1 MPVVDEP
8 VRHLER
14 QVVEHSNHISSV
26 REAVASLEARMERRF
41 EQVDRRFEQIDRR
54 FEQVD
59 QRFLSLETRLD
70 NRFLGLEGRIDAL
83 DSKLSRHFLWLVGI
97 VVTAMA
103 AMLVTV
109 ATR

>member
-1 MPVVDEP
+1 MPAVDER

-14 QVVEHSNHISSV
+14 KVVEHSHQISSV
-26 REAVASLEARMERRF
+26 REAVASLEARMDRRF
-41 EQVDRRFEQIDRR
+41 EQVDRRFEQID
-54 FEQVD
+54 Q
-59 QRFLSLETRLD
+59 
-70 NRFLGLEGRIDAL
+70 RFLGLEGRIEAL